1 MATSLDTR
9 IRRMVGTLVA
19 VTVITLVAAGSALAG
34 GRPAASY
41 YTKQQLEAMSQGWA
55 VKSALSSLTP
65 QQRKALLQVVT
76 ANATLVRTSQAS
88 GFQWG
93 DFGIGAASMLGIVLL
108 AGGGALAA
116 RHSRRSSA
124 VPARAAA

>member
-1 MATSLDTR
+1 MSTTLDTR
-9 IRRMVGTLVA
+9 IRRTVGTLVA
-19 VTVITLVAAGSALAG
+19 VTVIALVAAGAALAG

-41 YTKQQLEAMSQGWA
+41 YTQKQLEAMSQGWA
-55 VKSALSSLTP
+55 AKSALESLTP

-76 ANATLVRTSQAS
+76 ANTPLVRTSQAS

-108 AGGGALAA
+108 VGGGTLAA
-116 RHSRRSSA
+116 RQSRRSAA
-124 VPARAAA
+124 VPARAGA

>member
-19 VTVITLVAAGSALAG
+19 VTVIALVAAGTALAG
-34 GRPAASY
+34 ERPAASY
-41 YTKQQLEAMSQGWA
+41 YTKQQLEGMSQGWA
-55 VKSALSSLTP
+55 AKSALDSLTP
-65 QQRKALLQVVT
+65 QQRRALLQVVT
-76 ANATLVRTSQAS
+76 ANMPVLRASQAS
-88 GFQWG
+88 GFRWG

-116 RHSRRSSA
+116 RHSRRPSA
-124 VPARAAA
+124 VPARTGA

>member
-1 MATSLDTR
+1 MPTSLDTR

-19 VTVITLVAAGSALAG
+19 VTVIALVAAGSALAG

-55 VKSALSSLTP
+55 AKSALSSLTP

-76 ANATLVRTSQAS
+76 ANTPLVRTSQTS

-93 DFGIGAASMLGIVLL
+93 DFGIGAASMLGFVLL

-124 VPARAAA
+124 VPARAGV

>member
-1 MATSLDTR
+1 MPTSLDTR

-19 VTVITLVAAGSALAG
+19 VTVIALVAAGSALAG

-55 VKSALSSLTP
+55 AKSALSSLTP

-76 ANATLVRTSQAS
+76 ANTPIVRTSQAS

-108 AGGGALAA
+108 AGGGAIAA

-124 VPARAAA
+124 VPARASV